1 MGSGRRFLRC
11 GDGYGR
17 HEHEKVRKR
26 KSVAIEIEKKYRVT
40 AEQFAELAREL
51 AEVGAAFMGE
61 EFEENTIY
69 GSEELI
75 KNQAVLRIRKT
86 PVRSILTFKKRIEN
100 LSDTKQQIEI
110 ESEVADADA
119 VANIVGQLGIEPRLV
134 YEKRR
139 KTYKLKDAEIV
150 LDELPFGLFVE
161 IEGSI
166 MAIKEVE
173 MMLGIE
179 DFEVEHETYPRL
191 TARLGREVN
200 GVFEARF

>member
-1 MGSGRRFLRC
+1 M
-11 GDGYGR
+11 
-17 HEHEKVRKR
+17 
-26 KSVAIEIEKKYRVT
+26 AIEIEKKYRVT
-40 AEQFAELAREL
+40 AEQFAQLAREL
-51 AEVGAAFMGE
+51 AEVGAEFVGE

-69 GSEELI
+69 GNEELI

-86 PVRSILTFKKRIEN
+86 PLRSILTFKKRIEN

-119 VANIVGQLGIEPRLV
+119 VAEIVAHLGVEPRLV

-166 MAIKEVE
+166 MAIREVE
-173 MMLGIE
+173 MILGIE

-191 TARLGREVN
+191 TARLGQSVD
-200 GVFEARF
+200 GVIEARF